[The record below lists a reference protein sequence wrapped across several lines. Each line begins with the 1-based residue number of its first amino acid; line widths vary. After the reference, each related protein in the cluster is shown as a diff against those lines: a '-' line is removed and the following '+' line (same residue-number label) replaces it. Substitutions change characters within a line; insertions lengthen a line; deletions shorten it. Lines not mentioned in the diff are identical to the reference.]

1 MAAARGP
8 VAAMP
13 GDRRATRART
23 SDFSLL
29 GNLTKTKSANAFDM
43 FWLNFRKFEILK
55 KNNSCFHVFMFS
67 CFHVFFAAT
76 PGDGR
81 ATRARS
87 CGVRA
92 PVAVCSHRLRCARTG
107 CGVRAPVAICAHRMR
122 CGRTEKFSEMEILK
136 KIIFRKFWPHGQI
149 FGNSKY

>member
-43 FWLNFRKFEILK
+43 FWPNFRKFEILK
-55 KNNSCFHVFMFS
+55 KYFHVYMFS
-67 CFHVFFAAT
+67 CFFRGHAGGWTRHPGADVGFF
-76 PGDGR
+76 PIGK
-81 ATRARS
+81 
-87 CGVRA
+87 
-92 PVAVCSHRLRCARTG
+92 
-107 CGVRAPVAICAHRMR
+107 I
-122 CGRTEKFSEMEILK
+122 EKN
-136 KIIFRKFWPHGQI
+136 QI
-149 FGNSKY
+149 R